1 MLEMHFGRH
10 FDNVGSVLF
19 LGAHCDDIEIGCGA
33 AIMRL
38 LDEYPQVH
46 LHWVIFSSDKTRAGE
61 TRQAA
66 LRLCGADRAPVLTFR
81 TFRNGYFP
89 YIGADVKDAFE
100 EIKAT
105 VQPDLIFTHY
115 REDRHQD
122 HRMISDL
129 TWNTFR
135 DHMILEYEIPKYDGD
150 LGRPGF
156 YIPVSEAIAERKVAT
171 LMDCFESQ
179 RMKHWFAPETIKGLM
194 RLRGVECAAA
204 SGYAEAFHVRKIV
217 V

>member
-1 MLEMHFGRH
+1 MLDMRFGRH
-10 FDNVGSVLF
+10 FDNVGSILF

-33 AIMRL
+33 AIIRL
-38 LDEYPQVH
+38 LDEYPQAH
-46 LHWVIFSSDKTRAGE
+46 HHWVIFSSDETRAGE
-61 TRQAA
+61 TRQAV
-66 LRLCGADRAPVLTFR
+66 LRLYGADRAPALTFR

-89 YIGADVKDAFE
+89 FVGAEVKDAFE
-100 EIKAT
+100 DIKAT
-105 VQPDLIFTHY
+105 VQPDLIFTHH

-122 HRMISDL
+122 HRMVSEL

-150 LGRPGF
+150 LGQPGF
-156 YIPVSEAIAERKVAT
+156 YIPISETIAERKVTT
-171 LMDCFESQ
+171 LMDCFETQ
-179 RMKHWFAPETIKGLM
+179 RTKHWFAPDTFKGLM